1 MNELPLILIGA
12 GLGAVEVIDI
22 IDDINKT
29 SKKKIKII
37 GLLDDNPKLFNKKVL
52 NYSVIGNL
60 SDISLF
66 KKENFSLNIFSY
78 RNRFLRSKLIKNLKK
93 KRNRF
98 INLIHPSSLIGSK
111 SFLGMGIT
119 IYKNSN
125 IYSKTSIGDFC
136 SVNINVSIAPGAIIE
151 SNCNIGKDV
160 IICSGSK
167 IKKDCSVQFGSVT
180 LENSFL
186 SQGSRLMPKS
196 VLNFSCLKKYAVLN
210 GNPAKVV
217 FDEKR

>member
-1 MNELPLILIGA
+1 MNDLPLVLVGA
-12 GLGAVEVIDI
+12 GLGAIEVIDI
-22 IDDINKT
+22 IEDINKT
-29 SKKKIKII
+29 SMKKIKIV

-52 NYSVIGNL
+52 NHSVIGSL
-60 SDISLF
+60 SDITLF
-66 KKENFSLNIFSY
+66 KKENFFLNIFSY
-78 RNRFLRSKLIKNLKK
+78 KNRFLRSKLIKSLKK
-93 KRNRF
+93 SRSKF

-111 SFLGMGIT
+111 SILGKGII
-119 IYKNSN
+119 IYKNCN
-125 IYSKTSIGDFC
+125 IYSKTLIGDFC

-167 IKKDCSVQFGSVT
+167 IKKDSSVQFGSIV
-180 LENSFL
+180 LESSFL
-186 SQGSRLMPKS
+186 NEGSRLMPKS
-196 VLNFSCLKKYAVLN
+196 VLNFSSLRKYVVLN